1 MTWRRILLLWLLL
14 ALSVQLMIGEI
25 LLVQAAVSRL
35 PDENIMLAALGV
47 MFWLEGPHRGAL
59 GHAAVD
65 RHGGLDRDGP
75 VRIDTVVT
83 KINAYTGQ
91 DPE

>member
-14 ALSVQLMIGEI
+14 ALSVQLMVGEI

-35 PDENIMLAALGV
+35 PDEKIMLAAPGRHVLAG
-47 MFWLEGPHRGAL
+47 GPHRGAL

-65 RHGGLDRDGP
+65 QHGGLGRDGP